1 MKIEVQN
8 LEKKFK
14 NNTILSDVNLEF
26 TSGHIYGLAGRNG
39 SGKSVFLK
47 ILCGLYKPTL
57 GIVLFNGKNYHLDNM
72 FVPNLRA
79 LIEKPSFFPDLT
91 GYENLELLAKIQNKI
106 SSNEILSSLKRV
118 NLIEE
123 KDKLYK
129 EYSLGMK
136 QKLGIAQVIMEN
148 PDILILD
155 EPFNGIEEETVK
167 KISNYLLELKH
178 LGKLIIISSHIK
190 EDLNYLC
197 DEIYYFNNGK
207 VQQR

>member
-155 EPFNGIEEETVK
+155 EPFNGIEEDTVK

-197 DEIYYFNNGK
+197 DEIYYFDNGK
-207 VQQR
+207 VQQK